1 MVDNQN
7 FKFPFGRF
15 WKTSCKADL
24 EKNYDILNFTILS
37 SLEYQQHGG
46 CNHIYDNLKIYI
58 TIVC

>member
-15 WKTSCKADL
+15 WKTSSKADL
-24 EKNYDILNFTILS
+24 ERFYDFLNFTILS
-37 SLEYQQHGG
+37 SLEYQHGG
-46 CNHIYDNLKIYI
+46 CNHIYDILKIYI

>member
-24 EKNYDILNFTILS
+24 EKNYDFFNFTIFC
-37 SLEYQQHGG
+37 SLEYQHGG
-46 CNHIYDNLKIYI
+46 CNHIYDIVLKNI
-58 TIVC
+58 TIIC